1 MFRESIFRNRA
12 TLVWEPREPRKI
24 GILLLHG
31 YAEHARR
38 YRTFGDR
45 LANDGY
51 HVFAIEHMGHGKSE
65 GRRGHITDFGQL
77 REETA
82 AWFDLLRQNNPD
94 FRWAVFGHSMGGLIA
109 IWLTLDRPEHVSAL
123 MLSGPL
129 IDPPSSISEP
139 VKKIARVLAAV
150 VPSLPAVAFDID
162 GLCRDPEVVRR
173 YRADPLV
180 YTGKLRV
187 GTGIQLENAID
198 EVLPR
203 LGEIRAPLW
212 VGHGSLDRLTMP
224 SGSLRLLQ
232 MVSSADKERKLYNG
246 LYHELLNE
254 PEGEV
259 VLHDITW
266 WLKKR
271 LS

>member
-1 MFRESIFRNRA
+1 MFRESTFRNRA
-12 TLVWEPREPRKI
+12 TLVWEPREARKI

-51 HVFAIEHMGHGKSE
+51 HVFAIEHMGHGKS
-65 GRRGHITDFGQL
+65 GGKRAFIPSFQQMRM
-77 REETA
+77 ETA
-82 AWFDLLRQNNPD
+82 EWFDLLRQNNPG
-94 FRWAVFGHSMGGLIA
+94 FRWAIFGHSMGGLLGAWLA
-109 IWLTLDRPEHVSAL
+109 IDRRDDVSAL

-129 IDPPSSISEP
+129 IDPPAGISNL
-139 VKKIARVLAAV
+139 VKKIARVLAKV
-150 VPSLPAVAFDID
+150 VPTLPAVSFDID

-173 YRADPLV
+173 YMADPLV
-180 YTGKLRV
+180 YTGKIRV
-187 GTGIQLENAID
+187 GTGIELENSMNELI
-198 EVLPR
+198 PR
-203 LGEIRAPLW
+203 LGELSVPLW
-212 VGHGSLDRLTMP
+212 IGHGSLDRLAMP
-224 SGSLRLLQ
+224 SGSSTLLQ
-232 MVSSADKERKLYNG
+232 MAASTDKERKLYNG
-246 LYHELLNE
+246 LYHEILNE

-259 VLHDITW
+259 VLHDITF

>member
-12 TLVWEPREPRKI
+12 TLVWEPREARKI
-24 GILLLHG
+24 GIMLLHG

-51 HVFAIEHMGHGKSE
+51 HVFAIEHIGHGKSD
-65 GRRGHITDFGQL
+65 GRRAFIPDFKQV

-109 IWLTLDRPEHVSAL
+109 SWLALDRGEQLSAV

-129 IDPPSSISEP
+129 IEPPAGISEI
-139 VKKIARVLAAV
+139 VKKIARVLAKV
-150 VPSLPAVAFDID
+150 VPALPAVAFDID

-173 YRADPLV
+173 YKADPLV
-180 YTGKLRV
+180 YTGKIRV
-187 GTGIQLENAID
+187 GTGIQLENAIH
-198 EVLPR
+198 ELLPR
-203 LGEIRAPLW
+203 MGEIRLPLW
-212 VGHGSLDRLTMP
+212 IGHGSLDRLAMP
-224 SGSLRLLQ
+224 SGSLHLFQ
-232 MVSSADKERKLYNG
+232 MASSTDKERKLYNG
-246 LYHELLNE
+246 LYHEILNE

-259 VLHDITW
+259 VLHDITY

>member
-12 TLVWEPREPRKI
+12 TLVWEPREARKV

-31 YAEHARR
+31 YGEHARR

-51 HVFAIEHMGHGKSE
+51 HVFAIEHMGHGKSA
-65 GRRGHITDFGQL
+65 GRRAYIPDFSAL

-82 AWFDLLRQNNPD
+82 AWFDLLRQNHPGY
-94 FRWAVFGHSMGGLIA
+94 RWGVFGHSMGGLIGT
-109 IWLTLDRPEHVSAL
+109 WLTLDRPEHVSAL

-129 IDPPSSISEP
+129 IDPPAGISEV
-139 VKKIARVLAAV
+139 VKRIARLLAV
-150 VPSLPAVAFDID
+150 VAPILPAVPFDVEGI
-162 GLCRDPEVVRR
+162 CRDPEVVRR
-173 YRADPLV
+173 FRADPLV
-180 YTGKLRV
+180 YNGKIRV
-187 GTGIQLENAID
+187 GTGIQLENAIRD
-198 EVLPR
+198 VLPR
-203 LGEIRAPLW
+203 LGEIQAPMW
-212 VGHGSLDRLTMP
+212 IGHGSLDRLAMP

-232 MVSSADKERKLYNG
+232 MANSQDKERKLYNG
-246 LYHELLNE
+246 LYHEILNE

-259 VLHDITW
+259 VLHDLTW